1 MAKPKESLKK
11 YIFVSYSTRETH
23 ISLLLSLL
31 WIVFSEEFDLR
42 VTPSALRSGASQ
54 LDQICRLAKNCSF
67 AVVVLDGLRPNVIFE
82 YGLLRAFGRPIILL
96 KEQNAVV
103 DVEALL
109 DESAKTVALNI
120 DKHFSDVKDENYAEW
135 YASEPQKTATL
146 LWQEYRKKEKEI
158 QGYVAIKEARLW

>member
-1 MAKPKESLKK
+1 MAKPKHSRRK
-11 YIFVSYSTRETH
+11 YIFVSYSTKEIH

-31 WIVFSEEFDLR
+31 WIVFSKEFDLKL
-42 VTPSALRSGASQ
+42 TPSALRSGVSQ
-54 LDQICRLAKNCSF
+54 LDQICQLAKNCSF

-96 KEQNAVV
+96 KGERAAI

-109 DESAKTVALNI
+109 GESAKVVELDINT
-120 DKHFSDVKDENYAEW
+120 HFSDVKDENYAVW
-135 YASEPQKTATL
+135 SASDPAKTATL

-158 QGYVAIKEARLW
+158 EGYVAIKEPSLW